1 VVSPERK
8 REAVLHLQQTLEA
21 SERRAC
27 TVMKQPRSTQRY
39 RGCKPLKDAALAA
52 ELRRISRERPRAGY
66 RMATALLRRG
76 GMRVNAK
83 RVARVWRQEGLKVS
97 RHQRKRQRLGSS
109 DQGTQ
114 RLRATS
120 INQVWSYDFVFDQ
133 TEDGKRLKWLAICD
147 EFSRESVALE
157 VERRM
162 KATDVIRILEAA
174 VEARGS
180 APKFIRSDNGPEF
193 IALAVQKWVET
204 RGFQTLYIAPGS
216 PWENA
221 YSESFNS
228 RMRDELL
235 NRESFAS
242 VLEAKVLGKE
252 YRRDYNH
259 HRPHSAL
266 GYQTPSEFAQ
276 HCLGAD
282 SATLHLPQGS
292 ASNLQTH
299 PIHLNTKP
307 IQKLS

>member
-1 VVSPERK
+1 MVSPERK
-8 REAVLHLQQTLEA
+8 REAVLHLQCTLEA

-27 TVMKQPRSTQRY
+27 TVMRQPRSTQRY
-39 RGCKPLKDAALAA
+39 RGRKPHKDAALAA

-83 RVARVWRQEGLKVS
+83 RVARLWRQEGLKVPP
-97 RHQRKRQRLGSS
+97 HQRKRQRLGSS
-109 DQGTQ
+109 EQGTQ

-133 TEDGKRLKWLAICD
+133 TEDGRRLKWLAICD

-162 KATDVIRILEAA
+162 KAVDVIRILEAA
-174 VEARGS
+174 VEARGV
-180 APKFIRSDNGPEF
+180 APAYIRSDNGPEF
-193 IALAVQKWVET
+193 IALAVQKWVEQ

-252 YRRDYNH
+252 YRRDYNQ

-292 ASNLQTH
+292 ATNHPSNPST
-299 PIHLNTKP
+299 
-307 IQKLS
+307 